1 MESPMPQL
9 HGKGCKRLFSNRTIL
24 RQLLETF
31 VREDWVKE
39 VDFEKG
45 EAIDKTFI
53 DERYRTKGSDLIYK
67 LPLRDSNIYIHII
80 LEFQSTT
87 PRFMAPRVLNI

>member
-1 MESPMPQL
+1 MPQL
-9 HGKGCKRLFSNRTIL
+9 HDKGYKRPFSNRTSL

-53 DERYRTKGSDLIYK
+53 DERYRTKESDPIY
-67 LPLRDSNIYIHII
+67 
-80 LEFQSTT
+80 
-87 PRFMAPRVLNI
+87 

>member
-1 MESPMPQL
+1 MPQL
-9 HGKGCKRLFSNRTIL
+9 HDKGYKRLFSNRTIL

-31 VREDWVKE
+31 VGEDWVKE

-53 DERYRTKGSDLIYK
+53 DERYRTKESDLIYK
-67 LPLRDSNIYIHII
+67 LPLRDSNTEMISQHGG
-80 LEFQSTT
+80 FAADAAR
-87 PRFMAPRVLNI
+87 PKH

>member
-1 MESPMPQL
+1 MPQL
-9 HGKGCKRLFSNRTIL
+9 HDKGYKRRFSNRTIL

-53 DERYRTKGSDLIYK
+53 DERYRTKESDLIYK

-80 LEFQSTT
+80 LEFQSTA
-87 PRFMAPRVLNI
+87 PRFMALRVLNV